1 MNKFRRKLIIG
12 LLLLA
17 LLSPLGLLL
26 PSIFKSGEPWGE
38 SSGDRVEKE
47 LGYTP
52 KGMKKDEKI
61 WKAPVKDYA
70 LGKKDKPAWEKSV
83 IYIGS
88 GLLGIGIIALGT
100 FWLNKIYKNNE

>member
-1 MNKFRRKLIIG
+1 MNKFKRKLIIG
-12 LLLLA
+12 LLILA
-17 LLSPLGLLL
+17 LLSPLGLIL
-26 PSIFKSGEPWGE
+26 PSIFRSGEPFGE
-38 SSGDRVEKE
+38 SSLKQVEKGV
-47 LGYTP
+47 GYTP
-52 KGMKKDEKI
+52 EGMKKDEKI

-70 LGKKDKPAWEKSV
+70 LGKEDKPAWEKSI